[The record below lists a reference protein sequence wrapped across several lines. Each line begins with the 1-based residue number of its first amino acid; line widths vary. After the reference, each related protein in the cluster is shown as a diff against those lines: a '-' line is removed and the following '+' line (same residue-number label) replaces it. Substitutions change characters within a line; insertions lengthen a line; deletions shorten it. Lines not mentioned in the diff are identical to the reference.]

1 MLMMRLAKIAMVVSM
16 AAFADLVAIDNVI
29 DYGTNFSF
37 VEHVLSMDTTFT
49 TNTLRW
55 RAITEPVLWHAAYWV
70 IIVGEA
76 MAGAAYTIGA
86 FMLARALRARITLR

>member
-1 MLMMRLAKIAMVVSM
+1 MAASM
-16 AAFADLVAIDNVI
+16 AAFAGLVAIDNVI

-55 RAITEPVLWHAAYWV
+55 RAIT
-70 IIVGEA
+70 
-76 MAGAAYTIGA
+76 
-86 FMLARALRARITLR
+86 